1 MKIEID
7 NNSGFCFGVM
17 RATTTAET
25 ELAKEQPLYCLGD
38 IVHNGQEVE
47 RLTKLGLI
55 TIDHTQLENL
65 HNARVLLRAHGEPPH
80 TYKIA
85 NKNNITIIDATC
97 PVVLKLQ
104 QKIKQ
109 AYTSHPEAQIVIYGK
124 IGHAEVIGLEGQTE
138 GNAIVI
144 EDKNDLNKIDFNRPI
159 ILFSQT
165 TKSVEGFNQLVDT
178 IKTKI
183 NQNNTQLSTLN
194 SKLDNGIHFEYHDT
208 ICRNVANRIPNIKHF
223 ATQFDLILFVAGAKS
238 SNGKVLFNECR
249 SVNPRTYLL
258 SSPDELQPQWLE
270 NTESI
275 GICGATSTPKWLM
288 EAVKRK
294 IESLELQKQSSTNNK

>member
-25 ELAKEQPLYCLGD
+25 ELTKQQPLYCLGD
-38 IVHNGQEVE
+38 IVHNGQEVD
-47 RLTKLGLI
+47 RLTRLGLI
-55 TIDHTQLENL
+55 TIDHTQLAQL
-65 HNARVLLRAHGEPPH
+65 HDVRVLLRAHGEPPH
-80 TYKIA
+80 TYELA
-85 NKNNITIIDATC
+85 QRNNIKIIDATC

-104 QKIKQ
+104 QKIHQ
-109 AYTSHPEAQIVIYGK
+109 AYTNHPDAQIVIYGK

-144 EDKNDLNKIDFNRPI
+144 EDENDLSKIDFNRPI

-165 TKSVEGFNQLVDT
+165 TKSVKGFNQLVNI

-183 NQNNTQLSTLN
+183 T
-194 SKLDNGIHFEYHDT
+194 DRIHFEYHDT
-208 ICRNVANRIPNIKHF
+208 ICRNVANRIPDIKRF
-223 ATQFDLILFVAGAKS
+223 ATQFDVILFVAGAKS
-238 SNGKVLFNECR
+238 SNGKVLFNECL
-249 SVNPRTYLL
+249 SVNQHTYLI
-258 SSPDELQPQWLE
+258 SSPDELQYEWFNNVQ
-270 NTESI
+270 SV

-288 EAVKRK
+288 ETIKSKV
-294 IESLELQKQSSTNNK
+294 ENYSKQLVTK

>member
-25 ELAKEQPLYCLGD
+25 ELSKQQPLYCLGD

-47 RLTKLGLI
+47 RLTHLGLI
-55 TIDHTQLENL
+55 TIDHTEFAKLK
-65 HNARVLLRAHGEPPH
+65 NARVLLRAHGEPPR
-80 TYKIA
+80 TYELA
-85 NKNNITIIDATC
+85 QRNNITIIDATC

-109 AYTSHPEAQIVIYGK
+109 AYTNHPDAQIVIYGK

-138 GNAIVI
+138 GKAIVI
-144 EDKNDLNKIDFNRPI
+144 EDENDLSKIDFSRPI

-165 TKSVEGFNQLVDT
+165 TKSIEGFNQLVNT
-178 IKTKI
+178 IKTRI
-183 NQNNTQLSTLN
+183 SSRPTNLNQNSQLSTLN
-194 SKLDNGIHFEYHDT
+194 SQLNSGIHFEYHDT
-208 ICRNVANRIPNIKHF
+208 ICRNVANRIPDIKHF
-223 ATQFDLILFVAGAKS
+223 ASQFDVILFVAGAKS
-238 SNGKVLFNECR
+238 SNGKVLFNECL
-249 SVNPRTYLL
+249 SVNPRTYLV
-258 SSPDELQPQWLE
+258 SSADELNPEWFKDIK
-270 NTESI
+270 SV

-288 EAVKRK
+288 EEIKLR
-294 IESLELQKQSSTNNK
+294 IES

>member
-25 ELAKEQPLYCLGD
+25 ELTKQQPLYCLGD

-47 RLTKLGLI
+47 RLTRLGLI
-55 TIDHTQLENL
+55 TIDHAQLAQL
-65 HNARVLLRAHGEPPH
+65 HDVRVLLRAHGEPPH
-80 TYKIA
+80 TYELA
-85 NKNNITIIDATC
+85 QKNNITIIDATC

-109 AYTSHPEAQIVIYGK
+109 AYIKHPDAQIVIYGK
-124 IGHAEVIGLEGQTE
+124 IGHAEVIGLEGQTD

-144 EDKNDLNKIDFNRPI
+144 EDENDLHKIDFNKPI

-165 TKSVEGFNQLVDT
+165 TKSIEGFNKLVKI

-183 NQNNTQLSTLN
+183 T
-194 SKLDNGIHFEYHDT
+194 DNLHFEYHDT
-208 ICRNVANRIPNIKHF
+208 ICRNVANRIPNIKEF
-223 ATQFDLILFVAGAKS
+223 ASQFDVVLFVAGAKS
-238 SNGKVLFNECR
+238 SNGKVLFNECL
-249 SVNPRTYLL
+249 SVNPRTYLV
-258 SSPDELQPQWLE
+258 SSAEELNPEWLKDV
-270 NTESI
+270 ESI

-288 EAVKRK
+288 ETIK
-294 IESLELQKQSSTNNK
+294 QKVTT

>member
-47 RLTKLGLI
+47 RLTRLGLI
-55 TIDHTQLENL
+55 TIDHAQLAQL
-65 HNARVLLRAHGEPPH
+65 HDVRVLLRAHGEPPH
-80 TYKIA
+80 TYELA
-85 NKNNITIIDATC
+85 QKNNITIIDATC

-138 GNAIVI
+138 GNAIVV
-144 EDKNDLNKIDFNRPI
+144 EDENDLHKIDFNKPI

-165 TKSVEGFNQLVDT
+165 TKSIEGFNKLVEV
-178 IKTKI
+178 IKAKI
-183 NQNNTQLSTLN
+183 SQNNSQLSTLD
-194 SKLDNGIHFEYHDT
+194 SQLENGTHFEYHDT
-208 ICRNVANRIPNIKHF
+208 ICRNVANRIPNIRSF
-223 ATQFDLILFVAGAKS
+223 ATKFNIVLFVAGAKS
-238 SNGKVLFNECR
+238 SNGKVLFNECL
-249 SVNPRTYLL
+249 SVNPHTYLV
-258 SSPDELQPQWLE
+258 SSPEQIDSKSFDGA
-270 NTESI
+270 ESV

-288 EAVKRK
+288 EAIKLK
-294 IESLELQKQSSTNNK
+294 IENYQK

>member
-25 ELAKEQPLYCLGD
+25 ELTKQQPLYCLGD

-47 RLTKLGLI
+47 RLTRLGLI
-55 TIDHTQLENL
+55 TIDHAQLAQL
-65 HNARVLLRAHGEPPH
+65 HDVRVLLRAHGEPPH
-80 TYKIA
+80 TYELA
-85 NKNNITIIDATC
+85 QKNNITIIDATC

-138 GNAIVI
+138 GNAIVV
-144 EDKNDLNKIDFNRPI
+144 EDENDLHKIDFNKPI

-165 TKSVEGFNQLVDT
+165 TKSIEGFNKLVEI

-183 NQNNTQLSTLN
+183 T
-194 SKLDNGIHFEYHDT
+194 DNLHFEYHDT
-208 ICRNVANRIPNIKHF
+208 ICRNVANRIPNIKEF
-223 ATQFDLILFVAGAKS
+223 ASQFDVVLFVAGAKS
-238 SNGKVLFNECR
+238 SNGKVLFNECL
-249 SVNPRTYLL
+249 SVNPRTYLV
-258 SSPDELQPQWLE
+258 SSAEELNPEWLKDV
-270 NTESI
+270 ESI

-288 EAVKRK
+288 ETIK
-294 IESLELQKQSSTNNK
+294 QKVTT

>member
-25 ELAKEQPLYCLGD
+25 ELAKKQPLYCLGD

-80 TYKIA
+80 TYELAK
-85 NKNNITIIDATC
+85 KNNITIIDATC

-109 AYTSHPEAQIVIYGK
+109 AYIKHPDAQIVIYGK
-124 IGHAEVIGLEGQTE
+124 IGHAEVIGLEGQTD

-144 EDKNDLNKIDFNRPI
+144 EDENDIDKIDFNHPI

-165 TKSVEGFNQLVDT
+165 TKSIEGFNQLVEV
-178 IKTKI
+178 IKAKI
-183 NQNNTQLSTLN
+183 SQNNSQLSTLD
-194 SKLDNGIHFEYHDT
+194 SQLENGTHFEYHDT
-208 ICRNVANRIPNIKHF
+208 ICRNVANRIPNIRSF
-223 ATQFDLILFVAGAKS
+223 ATKFNIVLFVAGAKS
-238 SNGKVLFNECR
+238 SNGKVLFNECL
-249 SVNPRTYLL
+249 SVNPHTYLV
-258 SSPDELQPQWLE
+258 SSPEQINSKWFDGA
-270 NTESI
+270 ESV

-288 EAVKRK
+288 EAIKLK
-294 IESLELQKQSSTNNK
+294 IENYQK

>member
-25 ELAKEQPLYCLGD
+25 ELTKQQPLYCLGD

-47 RLTKLGLI
+47 RLTRLGLI
-55 TIDHTQLENL
+55 TIDHAQLAQL
-65 HNARVLLRAHGEPPH
+65 HDVRVLLRAHGEPPH
-80 TYKIA
+80 TYKLA
-85 NKNNITIIDATC
+85 QKNNITIIDATC

-138 GNAIVI
+138 GNAIVV
-144 EDKNDLNKIDFNRPI
+144 EDENDLHKIDFNKPI

-165 TKSVEGFNQLVDT
+165 TKSIEGFNKLVEI

-183 NQNNTQLSTLN
+183 T
-194 SKLDNGIHFEYHDT
+194 DNLHFEYHDT
-208 ICRNVANRIPNIKHF
+208 ICRNVANRIPNIKEF
-223 ATQFDLILFVAGAKS
+223 ASQFDVVLFVAGAKS
-238 SNGKVLFNECR
+238 SNGKVLFNECL
-249 SVNPRTYLL
+249 SVNPRTYLV
-258 SSPDELQPQWLE
+258 SSAEELNPEWLKDV
-270 NTESI
+270 ESI

-288 EAVKRK
+288 ETIK
-294 IESLELQKQSSTNNK
+294 QKVTT

>member
-25 ELAKEQPLYCLGD
+25 ELTKQQPLYCLGD

-47 RLTKLGLI
+47 RLTRLGLI
-55 TIDHTQLENL
+55 TIDHAQLAQL
-65 HNARVLLRAHGEPPH
+65 HDVRVLLRAHGEPPH
-80 TYKIA
+80 TYELA
-85 NKNNITIIDATC
+85 QKNNITIIDATC

-138 GNAIVI
+138 GNAIVV
-144 EDKNDLNKIDFNRPI
+144 EDENDLHKIDFNKPI

-165 TKSVEGFNQLVDT
+165 TKSIEGFNKLVEI

-183 NQNNTQLSTLN
+183 T
-194 SKLDNGIHFEYHDT
+194 DNLHFEYHDT
-208 ICRNVANRIPNIKHF
+208 ICRNVANRIPNIKEF
-223 ATQFDLILFVAGAKS
+223 ASQFDVVLFVAGAKS
-238 SNGKVLFNECR
+238 SNGKVLFNECL
-249 SVNPRTYLL
+249 SVNPRTYLV
-258 SSPDELQPQWLE
+258 SSAEELNPEWLKDV
-270 NTESI
+270 ESI
-275 GICGATSTPKWLM
+275 GICGETSTPKWLM
-288 EAVKRK
+288 ETIK
-294 IESLELQKQSSTNNK
+294 QKVTT

>member
-1 MKIEID
+1 
-7 NNSGFCFGVM
+7 M

-294 IESLELQKQSSTNNK
+294 IESLELQKQSLTNNK

>member
-25 ELAKEQPLYCLGD
+25 ELTKQQPLYCLGD
-38 IVHNGQEVE
+38 IVHNGQEVD
-47 RLTKLGLI
+47 RLTRLGLI
-55 TIDHTQLENL
+55 TIDHTQLTQL
-65 HNARVLLRAHGEPPH
+65 HDVRVLLRAHGEPPH
-80 TYKIA
+80 TYELA
-85 NKNNITIIDATC
+85 QRNNIKIIDATC

-104 QKIKQ
+104 QKIHQ
-109 AYTSHPEAQIVIYGK
+109 AYTNHPDAQIIIYGK

-144 EDKNDLNKIDFNRPI
+144 EDENDLSKIDFNRPI

-165 TKSVEGFNQLVDT
+165 TKSVEGFNQLVDI

-183 NQNNTQLSTLN
+183 T
-194 SKLDNGIHFEYHDT
+194 DGIHFEYHDT
-208 ICRNVANRIPNIKHF
+208 ICRNVANRIPDIKRF
-223 ATQFDLILFVAGAKS
+223 ATQFDVILFVAGAKS
-238 SNGKVLFNECR
+238 SNGKVLFNECL
-249 SVNPRTYLL
+249 SVNPHTYLI
-258 SSPDELQPQWLE
+258 SSPDELQYEWFNNVQ
-270 NTESI
+270 SV

-288 EAVKRK
+288 ETIKSKV
-294 IESLELQKQSSTNNK
+294 ENYSKQLVTK

>member
-25 ELAKEQPLYCLGD
+25 ELAKQQPLYCLGD

-47 RLTKLGLI
+47 RLTRLGLI
-55 TIDHTQLENL
+55 TIDHAQSAQL
-65 HNARVLLRAHGEPPH
+65 HDVRVLLRAHGEPPH
-80 TYKIA
+80 TYELA
-85 NKNNITIIDATC
+85 RQNNITIIDATC

-109 AYTSHPEAQIVIYGK
+109 AYNNHPEAQIVIYGK
-124 IGHAEVIGLEGQTE
+124 IGHAEVIGLEGQTN
-138 GNAIVI
+138 GNAIVV
-144 EDKNDLNKIDFNRPI
+144 EDENDLHKINFNQPI

-165 TKSVEGFNQLVDT
+165 TKSIEGFNQLVEI

-183 NQNNTQLSTLN
+183 A
-194 SKLDNGIHFEYHDT
+194 DNLHFEYHDT
-208 ICRNVANRIPNIKHF
+208 ICRNVANRIPNIKEF
-223 ATQFDLILFVAGAKS
+223 ASQFDVVLFVAGAKS
-238 SNGKVLFNECR
+238 SNGKVLFNECL
-249 SVNPRTYLL
+249 SVNPHTYLV
-258 SSPDELQPQWLE
+258 SSAEELNPEWLKNE
-270 NTESI
+270 ESI

-288 EAVKRK
+288 EAIK
-294 IESLELQKQSSTNNK
+294 QKVTN

>member
-25 ELAKEQPLYCLGD
+25 ELAKQQPLYCLGD

-47 RLTKLGLI
+47 RLTRLGLI
-55 TIDHTQLENL
+55 TIDHAQLAQL
-65 HNARVLLRAHGEPPH
+65 HDVRVLLRAHGEPPH
-80 TYKIA
+80 TYELA
-85 NKNNITIIDATC
+85 RQNNITIIDATC

-109 AYTSHPEAQIVIYGK
+109 AYNNHPEAQIVIYGK
-124 IGHAEVIGLEGQTE
+124 IGHAEVIGLEGQTN
-138 GNAIVI
+138 GNAIVV
-144 EDKNDLNKIDFNRPI
+144 EDENDLHKINFNQPI

-165 TKSVEGFNQLVDT
+165 TKSIEGFNQLVEI

-183 NQNNTQLSTLN
+183 A
-194 SKLDNGIHFEYHDT
+194 DNLHFEYHDT
-208 ICRNVANRIPNIKHF
+208 ICRNVANRIPNIKEF
-223 ATQFDLILFVAGAKS
+223 ASQFDVVLFVAGAKS
-238 SNGKVLFNECR
+238 SNGKVLFNECL
-249 SVNPRTYLL
+249 SVNPRTYLV
-258 SSPDELQPQWLE
+258 SSAEELNPEWLK
-270 NTESI
+270 NVESI

-288 EAVKRK
+288 EAIKQKVTNGELK
-294 IESLELQKQSSTNNK
+294 IES